1 MALLLQGRGYSL
13 RRGYTSGMGV
23 HPRAPSKGVQTLV
36 QSQFIPLRA
45 IADHSRRTYKIA
57 SSLARKAVARI
68 ASPRLLSRDEDRE
81 RRLSHCPARAAH
93 SWPPLS
99 RGRLGGR
106 GCGGYTTPYLA
117 SRWGVLPCVPPCSVS
132 YHRPAVSRRVYD
144 KQEGYIKAHIDGKC
158 LFRGWRRRLGWPAQA
173 RITLRRTERLGAS

>member
-1 MALLLQGRGYSL
+1 
-13 RRGYTSGMGV
+13 MGV

-132 YHRPAVSRRVYD
+132 YHRPAVSRRGYRSPGYMLPLAGRGYD
-144 KQEGYIKAHIDGKC
+144 KQEGYIKPHKDGTVTRPSSMRYLDTCVVCVPALASAGTVLVHII
-158 LFRGWRRRLGWPAQA
+158 L
-173 RITLRRTERLGAS
+173 

>member
-1 MALLLQGRGYSL
+1 
-13 RRGYTSGMGV
+13 MGV

-81 RRLSHCPARAAH
+81 RRLSHCPAH

-99 RGRLGGR
+99 RLQLGGHR
-106 GCGGYTTPYLA
+106 GCGGCWRRAALTSIQPVTY
-117 SRWGVLPCVPPCSVS
+117 RSVS
-132 YHRPAVSRRVYD
+132 RVGAYFRAYFRVPRELPPSCSLEAGTDPLGTCSRS
-144 KQEGYIKAHIDGKC
+144 
-158 LFRGWRRRLGWPAQA
+158 RGGGTINRGG
-173 RITLRRTERLGAS
+173 TVNRT